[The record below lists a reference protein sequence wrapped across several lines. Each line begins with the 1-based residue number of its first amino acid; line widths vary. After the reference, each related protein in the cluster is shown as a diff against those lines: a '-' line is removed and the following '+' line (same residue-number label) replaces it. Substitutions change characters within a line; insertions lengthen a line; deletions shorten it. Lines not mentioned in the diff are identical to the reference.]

1 MKEDTVSNPTCN
13 YLINKLFVQDYLV
26 QALRDKMKS
35 LRNAKPR
42 NTKRELADAVTSP
55 IKKQFK
61 GKFPSTSKVQV
72 TGEDKSSHEK
82 HLQLLKDQEKEKC
95 PDIDVVNGLMK
106 RTFSMR
112 GAEIVDN
119 PIPIY

>member
-1 MKEDTVSNPTCN
+1 MK
-13 YLINKLFVQDYLV
+13 Y
-26 QALRDKMKS
+26 

-55 IKKQFK
+55 VKKQFK
-61 GKFPSTSKVQV
+61 RKFPSTSKVQV

-82 HLQLLKDQEKEKC
+82 HLHLLKDQERKKC

-112 GAEIVDN
+112 EKSSTSQLHFYKLD
-119 PIPIY
+119 IYSFKDHMMA

>member
-1 MKEDTVSNPTCN
+1 MK
-13 YLINKLFVQDYLV
+13 Y
-26 QALRDKMKS
+26 
-35 LRNAKPR
+35 LRNAKPW

-55 IKKQFK
+55 VKKQFK

-72 TGEDKSSHEK
+72 TGEDEFIWETLIAAEESR
-82 HLQLLKDQEKEKC
+82 KEKC

-112 GAEIVDN
+112 GAENVDN
-119 PIPIY
+119 PIAIY